1 LGDVVGFP
9 ALEVQNVLV
18 VPGSPTLLCI
28 LGSRMVFNL
37 KEAGEA
43 DYTEDTIVDFHKPV
57 ISNIL
62 FEEAYNEGIS

>member
-1 LGDVVGFP
+1 
-9 ALEVQNVLV
+9 
-18 VPGSPTLLCI
+18 
-28 LGSRMVFNL
+28 MVFNL